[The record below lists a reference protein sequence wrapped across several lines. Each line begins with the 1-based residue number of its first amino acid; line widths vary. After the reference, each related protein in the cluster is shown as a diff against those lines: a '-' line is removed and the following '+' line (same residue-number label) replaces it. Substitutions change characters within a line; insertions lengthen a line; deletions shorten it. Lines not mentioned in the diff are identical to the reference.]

1 MVPALNTTLAALTV
15 ASHAVL
21 VVGVVYFL
29 IHRNNRTNTALSFA
43 ARHALLFAWLVSCAA
58 TALSLVYS
66 EMIGYEPCVLCWYQ
80 RIFLYPQIALLG
92 LAWWRRDDHVID
104 YSLLLAL
111 IGGAIALYHTYI
123 GYGGTPLVS
132 CAADGLSDP
141 CAKRYVFEFGY
152 VTIPLMS
159 LTSFLLVL
167 ALLGLRRS
175 FKPVGGNGNV

>member
-1 MVPALNTTLAALTV
+1 MAQAINTILAALTV

-21 VVGVVYFL
+21 LLGLAYFL
-29 IHRNNRTNTALSFA
+29 VHRNDPANLILNFT
-43 ARHALLFAWLVSCAA
+43 ARHALLLAWLVSCAA

-66 EMIGYEPCVLCWYQ
+66 ELIGYEPCVLCWYQ
-80 RIFLYPQIALLG
+80 RIFIYPQVILLG
-92 LAWWRRDDHVID
+92 LAWWRQDDHIID

-111 IGGAIALYHTYI
+111 IGAVIALYHTYI
-123 GYGGTPLVS
+123 GYGGTPLLS
-132 CAADGLSDP
+132 CGADELSNP

-167 ALLGLRRS
+167 GILGVRKFYR
-175 FKPVGGNGNV
+175 GGR